1 MARKHPLAS
10 LFLFT
15 AGVCLAADN
24 VSTFSIVAY
33 DPVNHDWGV
42 AVASRYFSVGA
53 VVPWAEAGVGAV
65 ATQANVNV
73 GYGPRGIE
81 LLKSGLSAKEV
92 IDRLLA
98 EDKFE
103 GKDGRQV
110 AVADAK
116 GNIAA
121 YTGPKAPTWAG
132 DRQGKN
138 WSAQGNILVGAQVP
152 EAMGKAFEAT
162 QGELAEKLFAAL
174 KAGDDAGGDSR
185 GRQSASMLVVRKGG
199 GRNTNN
205 DRYIY
210 INVDVDVTV
219 VIGVA
224 PAPFP
229 HHQHR
234 GGLSAARVP
243 ACVIPGLQGGEQFF
257 CQFSLRRFECFPH
270 SLRDLSTDKN
280 VALRRPV
287 LPLPVAGPGR
297 GLWTRVGRDV
307 SLCIGD
313 RHLPAILAFEL
324 VFGQQSVNDLLG
336 GQSRLEQFDTARTI
350 AYIHVGLRGDR
361 AHAGLGPRD
370 YGADRKVTG
379 GDGDTPVMIHRIVG
393 DNRKSRDIVGG
404 KADPRRE

>member
-15 AGVCLAADN
+15 AWVCLAADN

-210 INVDVDVTV
+210 INVDDS
-219 VIGVA
+219 
-224 PAPFP
+224 PDPFT
-229 HHQHR
+229 
-234 GGLSAARVP
+234 
-243 ACVIPGLQGGEQFF
+243 E
-257 CQFSLRRFECFPH
+257 LRR
-270 SLRDLSTDKN
+270 LLDLNLAYNYGDQTFK
-280 VALRRPV
+280 ALD
-287 LPLPVAGPGR
+287 AGNMQKARTASQKAVQYAPNRAG
-297 GLWTRVGRDV
+297 GHMT
-307 SLCIGD
+307 
-313 RHLPAILAFEL
+313 LAFL
-324 VFGQQSVNDLLG
+324 DYF
-336 GQSRLEQFDTARTI
+336 T
-350 AYIHVGLRGDR
+350 GD
-361 AHAGLGPRD
+361 
-370 YGADRKVTG
+370 
-379 GDGDTPVMIHRIVG
+379 
-393 DNRKSRDIVGG
+393 
-404 KADPRRE
+404 KAD